1 MGSEQKTNKKKVK
14 DECKG
19 DEVEESEDEK
29 DLIPAEEQTEE
40 FFIIR
45 NDDVFSQNEESLE
58 IKDDEEIIEI
68 KEDPIKVIEIKEDPI
83 KIIEIKED
91 PIDVIEIKEDPCIKT
106 HQVITNLS
114 VTTGEELSTEKTVEP
129 MALTTKKSKKSVVTV
144 ESEEEL

>member
-19 DEVEESEDEK
+19 DEVEKSEDEK
-29 DLIPAEEQTEE
+29 DLIPTEEQTEE
-40 FFIIR
+40 FLLIR

-58 IKDDEEIIEI
+58 IKDEEE
-68 KEDPIKVIEIKEDPI
+68 VIEIKDDPI
-83 KIIEIKED
+83 K
-91 PIDVIEIKEDPCIKT
+91 VIEIKEDPCIKT

>member
-29 DLIPAEEQTEE
+29 DLIPTEEQTEE
-40 FFIIR
+40 FLLIR

-58 IKDDEEIIEI
+58 IKDEEEIIEI
-68 KEDPIKVIEIKEDPI
+68 KEDPIEVIEIKEDPI
-83 KIIEIKED
+83 K
-91 PIDVIEIKEDPCIKT
+91 VIEIKEDPCIKT

-114 VTTGEELSTEKTVEP
+114 VTTGEELPKEKTVEP
-129 MALTTKKSKKSVVTV
+129 MALT
-144 ESEEEL
+144 